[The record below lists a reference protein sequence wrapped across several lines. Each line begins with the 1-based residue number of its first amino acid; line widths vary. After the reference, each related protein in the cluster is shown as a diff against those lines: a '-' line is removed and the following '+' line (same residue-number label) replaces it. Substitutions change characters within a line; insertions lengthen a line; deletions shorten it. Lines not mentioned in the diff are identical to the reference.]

1 MPRPRYVYPEHL
13 REYAEGM
20 PAAPGVYVFHGD
32 EEQLPLYIGKSVNL
46 RARVLSHLR
55 NRREARML
63 RQSRRISHERTAG
76 EVGAL
81 LLEAR
86 LVKERYPLLNR
97 RLRRNFRLCS
107 LRFAGKVPEIVYAQE
122 VDFAVEPRL
131 YGLFWSRRAA
141 LELLES
147 IADEER
153 LCLGAMGLEKLPR
166 GRACFRSRIG
176 KCAGLCD
183 GAESLTDHHGRLQAR
198 LDAHALRCWSWP
210 GALGMV
216 ERDED
221 GRLEIHVVRNWCHL
235 GTATSIEAARALS
248 RVTAGFDADCYRILA
263 RPLLQASVELIAL

>member
-1 MPRPRYVYPEHL
+1 MPRLRHTYPEHL
-13 REYAEGM
+13 RGFAEDM
-20 PAAPGVYVFHGD
+20 PAAPGVYIFHGD
-32 EEQLPLYIGKSVNL
+32 DEQLPLYIGKSVNL

-63 RQSRRISHERTAG
+63 RQSRRITYERTAG

-107 LRFAGKVPEIVYAQE
+107 LRFAGKAPEIVYAQE

-147 IADEER
+147 FADEER
-153 LCLGAMGLEKLPR
+153 LCLGALGLEKLPR

-176 KCAGLCD
+176 RCAGVCE
-183 GAESLTDHHGRLQAR
+183 GAEPLAAHHARLQAR
-198 LDAHALRCWSWP
+198 LDAHALACWSWP
-210 GALGMV
+210 GALGLV
-216 ERDED
+216 ERDAD
-221 GRLEIHVVRNWCHL
+221 GRTDIHVVRNWCHL
-235 GTATSIEAARALS
+235 GTAPDVAAARALS

-263 RPLLQASVELIAL
+263 RPLLHGSVEVLPL